1 MAITSTKNN
10 NLSAAE
16 VETYIA
22 AAKMSQT
29 TPLALSPG
37 SAASQSNF
45 FPSSQPTP
53 DHANANAMLAARK
66 QQLAHLQTLQRQ
78 QQQVLQQMSHR
89 SAAVSTSVEAT
100 ALSGYAQDGR
110 DDRFSASGL
119 RSQPSPVGS
128 QTGTAVGAG
137 SVVSFN
143 QNQFVRSASPRRPAF
158 ECDYDTNPTELY
170 LSVQRKDWDGAVE
183 RSATC
188 PHEASTWVS
197 RKEADGKL
205 RWRLLPL
212 HAAIIFRAPERAISA
227 LLFAFAQGAAC
238 KDDQGMLP
246 LHLAFRNGCDEG
258 VIHLLL
264 MAYPQSVD
272 VQDRKGRTPMV
283 LAQQSTHANR
293 ELYIRALEKGPAYYA
308 VANAAKDGIVNSPG
322 APMQPVPAMPGTA
335 SDYNQSQ
342 SIIASLQQHQA
353 AAIGRDAG
361 SSDRINSLEAELA
374 KTQET
379 SQVLVD
385 HVNSLE
391 AQLASR
397 SDTERFL
404 ATKIANLDSQLKE
417 SNVKL
422 EASAAEI
429 EAKKVELSK
438 KEEEVD
444 ERVKA
449 AEDEVATL
457 KVALAD
463 KKEAELKSYK
473 LTNKERFDLEERVET
488 SERECAAAQANAA
501 VLEAQLKK
509 KIETEQSLASQVSM
523 LASQLASSASASSES
538 ASAYQRKCES
548 LTADNKKLQAHIEE
562 LEGKLGTVATA
573 LDAMAAEQERIVEAA
588 TKHEKTMA
596 SCAKAHQTIVQDT
609 TRQETLLEDA
619 AKERE
624 QIVSILMRQ
633 AEDAE
638 RTMADREK
646 VLEAVKEQEKD
657 IVTAVEERDA
667 VVDSVN
673 KQRDYMDFMLNGELK
688 FLKRTDSEDACNI
701 VNEQKKDDMDRM
713 MQTYLNERPQEV
725 EQMQLAKAAEDA
737 AVPEVGVPDQA
748 AVVAAAFEEEEK
760 GDSPAV
766 EEEETQV
773 EEDEKPSAA
782 VDQEEESAVEEP
794 QVVTGEEE
802 AATEKVEV
810 EEKVEEKNEKVEDE
824 DTSEED
830 AEDAA
835 LEEAANAVKEA
846 MKAAENAIVQDGE
859 DDDDSDDD
867 DVDDESYVGNVS
879 VASAADEAEADD
891 SDSNEEEESPADAG
905 YETPASHEEDKEE
918 DEKEEA
924 AIDAAVSAAS
934 SNEDSVDSRHE

>member
-1 MAITSTKNN
+1 MVIDNISSNN
-10 NLSAAE
+10 AVANQ
-16 VETYIA
+16 VERFVA
-22 AAKMSQT
+22 AAKEGTAHATMSQQQ
-29 TPLALSPG
+29 PPISPG
-37 SAASQSNF
+37 SASGYSNHAF
-45 FPSSQPTP
+45 FPSTQATP

-66 QQLAHLQTLQRQ
+66 QQLAHLQSLERQ
-78 QQQVLQQMSHR
+78 QQQVLQQMGHR
-89 SAAVSTSVEAT
+89 GAAAT
-100 ALSGYAQDGR
+100 ATATASTQPALSTAISPGAQDGR

-119 RSQPSPVGS
+119 RSGGNPGSHPASPVSSQAGPGS
-128 QTGTAVGAG
+128 AVSFQRPVAVG
-137 SVVSFN
+137 
-143 QNQFVRSASPRRPAF
+143 ASPRRPVF

-212 HAAIIFRAPERAISA
+212 HAAIIFRAPERTVSA
-227 LLFAFAQGAAC
+227 LLFAYAQGAAC

-258 VIHLLL
+258 VVHLLL

-283 LAQQSTHANR
+283 LAQQSTHQNR
-293 ELYIRALEKGPAYYA
+293 ELYIRALERGPAYYA
-308 VANAAKDGIVNSPG
+308 VANAAKDGIVSTPG
-322 APMQPVPAMPGTA
+322 AAFDAMVPAMPSAGA
-335 SDYNQSQ
+335 GYS
-342 SIIASLQQHQA
+342 ASLIGAMQKQSPPTSEAGA
-353 AAIGRDAG
+353 AVNATESGRAAE
-361 SSDRINSLEAELA
+361 LEAELA

-379 SQVLVD
+379 SQILVD

-417 SNVKL
+417 ANSKL
-422 EASAAEI
+422 EASAAEV
-429 EAKKVELSK
+429 EAKKEELTK
-438 KEEEVD
+438 KDEEVGERTKKAEEEV
-444 ERVKA
+444 EKLQA
-449 AEDEVATL
+449 
-457 KVALAD
+457 ALAD

-523 LASQLASSASASSES
+523 LASQLASSASSSSEA

-548 LTADNKKLQAHIEE
+548 LSAENKKLQAHIEE

-596 SCAKAHQTIVQDT
+596 ACAKAHTTIIQDT

-646 VLEAVKEQEKD
+646 VLEAVKTQ
-657 IVTAVEERDA
+657 ERDIA
-667 VVDSVN
+667 MAVQQRDSVVDSIN
-673 KQRDYMDFMLNGELK
+673 KQREYMDFMLNGELQ
-688 FLKRTDSEDACNI
+688 FLKRTSSEEACELVNKDKMEDMEKTMQAYQEARPDKEDAPKDGTD
-701 VNEQKKDDMDRM
+701 EQAD
-713 MQTYLNERPQEV
+713 V
-725 EQMQLAKAAEDA
+725 I
-737 AVPEVGVPDQA
+737 
-748 AVVAAAFEEEEK
+748 AAAFGNK
-760 GDSPAV
+760 V
-766 EEEETQV
+766 EEEEAEDPADQV
-773 EEDEKPSAA
+773 TTDKEDDGEDEIS
-782 VDQEEESAVEEP
+782 
-794 QVVTGEEE
+794 
-802 AATEKVEV
+802 
-810 EEKVEEKNEKVEDE
+810 DE
-824 DTSEED
+824 M
-830 AEDAA
+830 EDAA

-846 MKAAENAIVQDGE
+846 MKAAENVIEQDG
-859 DDDDSDDD
+859 DDDDE
-867 DVDDESYVGNVS
+867 VD
-879 VASAADEAEADD
+879 A
-891 SDSNEEEESPADAG
+891 EEESDDEEEAAADDG
-905 YETPASHEEDKEE
+905 YETPAEGD
-918 DEKEEA
+918 DDA
-924 AIDAAVSAAS
+924 DIDAAISAAS
-934 SNEDSVDSRHE
+934 SEEEEEVSK

>member
-1 MAITSTKNN
+1 MVIDNATSNN
-10 NLSAAE
+10 AVANQ
-16 VETYIA
+16 VERIVA
-22 AAKMSQT
+22 AAKEGTALATMSQQ
-29 TPLALSPG
+29 PPISPG
-37 SAASQSNF
+37 SAGGYSNHAF
-45 FPSSQPTP
+45 FPSTQATP

-66 QQLAHLQTLQRQ
+66 QQLAHLQSLERQ

-89 SAAVSTSVEAT
+89 SAAAAATTASTQPPLST
-100 ALSGYAQDGR
+100 AMSPVGAGQGYAQDGR

-119 RSQPSPVGS
+119 RSGNPGSHPASPMGSHVGP
-128 QTGTAVGAG
+128 GNA
-137 SVVSFN
+137 VSFH
-143 QNQFVRSASPRRPAF
+143 RPAGASAASPRRPVF

-212 HAAIIFRAPERAISA
+212 HAAIIFRAPERTVSA

-258 VIHLLL
+258 VVHLLL

-283 LAQQSTHANR
+283 LAQQSTHQNR
-293 ELYIRALEKGPAYYA
+293 ELYIRALERGPAYYA

-322 APMQPVPAMPGTA
+322 AALDAMVPAMPSAGA
-335 SDYNQSQ
+335 SYS
-342 SIIASLQQHQA
+342 ASLIGAMQQQGPPYA
-353 AAIGRDAG
+353 AGASSASGASSLPVMASEATAAVNAAESIGRSAG
-361 SSDRINSLEAELA
+361 GKDSGRVAELEAELA

-379 SQVLVD
+379 SQILVD

-417 SNVKL
+417 ANSKL
-422 EASAAEI
+422 EAAAAEV
-429 EAKKVELSK
+429 EAKKEELTK
-438 KEEEVD
+438 KDEEVGERAKSAEEEV
-444 ERVKA
+444 EK
-449 AEDEVATL
+449 L
-457 KVALAD
+457 QVALAD
-463 KKEAELKSYK
+463 KKEAELKNYK

-523 LASQLASSASASSES
+523 LASQLASSASSSSEA

-548 LTADNKKLQAHIEE
+548 LTAENKKLQAHIEE

-596 SCAKAHQTIVQDT
+596 ACAKAHQTIIQDT

-646 VLEAVKEQEKD
+646 VLEAVKAQEKD
-657 IVTAVEERDA
+657 IAVAVQERDS

-673 KQRDYMDFMLNGELK
+673 KQREYMDFMLNGELQ
-688 FLKRTDSEDACNI
+688 FLKRTNSEEACELVNKDKMEDMERTMQAYMDARPEEEDAP
-701 VNEQKKDDMDRM
+701 KDGTD
-713 MQTYLNERPQEV
+713 
-725 EQMQLAKAAEDA
+725 
-737 AVPEVGVPDQA
+737 DQA
-748 AVVAAAFEEEEK
+748 DVIAAAFGNK
-760 GDSPAV
+760 V
-766 EEEETQV
+766 EEEEAQDEGADKLAVTDQV
-773 EEDEKPSAA
+773 DEAETGEATNIAAGKEDK
-782 VDQEEESAVEEP
+782 EEEEI
-794 QVVTGEEE
+794 
-802 AATEKVEV
+802 
-810 EEKVEEKNEKVEDE
+810 
-824 DTSEED
+824 SEED
-830 AEDAA
+830 MDDAA

-846 MKAAENAIVQDGE
+846 MKAAENAIEQDGGE
-859 DDDDSDDD
+859 DHDEDGREEESD
-867 DVDDESYVGNVS
+867 
-879 VASAADEAEADD
+879 
-891 SDSNEEEESPADAG
+891 EEEEAAADDG
-905 YETPASHEEDKEE
+905 YETPAEGD
-918 DEKEEA
+918 DA
-924 AIDAAVSAAS
+924 DIDAAISAAS
-934 SNEDSVDSRHE
+934 SDEEDEEE